1 MASFDNLTIKSG
13 KPKAFVQLQDAP
25 RGTFYFCE
33 NCGTQ
38 LWATSDFLPG
48 GIIPRVGTLDR
59 QAEFTDLAMQ
69 VNCEN
74 ESPVLKVA
82 AQKQEGRFPGF
93 PPMPS
98 QREDNGLGFDSN

>member
-1 MASFDNLTIKSG
+1 MTGGCFTRSLMASLDNLTITSG
-13 KPKAFVQLQDAP
+13 KPKTFVQIKDAP

-82 AQKQEGRFPGF
+82 AQKQEGRYPGF

-98 QREDNGLGFDSN
+98 